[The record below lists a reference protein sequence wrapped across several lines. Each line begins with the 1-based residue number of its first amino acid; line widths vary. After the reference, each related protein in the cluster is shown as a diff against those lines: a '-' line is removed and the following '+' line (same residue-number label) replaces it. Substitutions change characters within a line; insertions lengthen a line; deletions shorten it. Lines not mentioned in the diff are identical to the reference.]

1 MHDAR
6 SHAYSRPG
14 FNGVQR
20 ARPPI
25 SDYVADDQ
33 PILAEDVSA
42 PEAQTAEQALEEL
55 TRLVLTKDETQS
67 FPFSPRRVSD
77 SREGQGYI
85 D

>member
-6 SHAYSRPG
+6 SHTYSRPG

-42 PEAQTAEQALEEL
+42 PEAHTTEQTLEEL

-67 FPFSPRRVSD
+67 FPFSPSEASN
-77 SREGQGYI
+77 SREARN
-85 D
+85 